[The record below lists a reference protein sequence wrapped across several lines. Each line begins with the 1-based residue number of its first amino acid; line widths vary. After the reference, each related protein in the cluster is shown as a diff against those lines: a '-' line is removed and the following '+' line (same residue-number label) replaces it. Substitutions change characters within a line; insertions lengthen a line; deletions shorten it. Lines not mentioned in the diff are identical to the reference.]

1 MGSEKGHPVGC
12 PVLLLFGDLALVA
25 GELLELGFDQAGLVE
40 GDQRAP
46 VDALRQFV

>member
-1 MGSEKGHPVGC
+1 VGSEKGHPVGC

-25 GELLELGFDQAGLVE
+25 GEFLELGFDQAGLVE